1 MVANIW
7 LRGFLRFSSKCG
19 SQGLVRTGPLWP
31 LRSPSHPLLRTQVR
45 NCFHPGNVDIA
56 REGIRFQRQ
65 AKKVTGKDM
74 IKALSNY
81 IWPKGFSF
89 FLLKVLLTQLAL
101 LSSTAAN
108 QLVSRTLRTIQNKL
122 AFIFYHIVRL
132 QASVS
137 EPVFKVL
144 LVEMFAQAVAQLC
157 HVDIKST
164 LSTTMDPQLAL
175 FMLHL
180 LEGPV

>member
-45 NCFHPGNVDIA
+45 NCFHPGNVDLA

-89 FLLKVLLTQLAL
+89 FLQKVLPTQLPL
-101 LSSTAAN
+101 LTCIVAN
-108 QLVSRTLRTIQNKL
+108 HLVSGALRTILNKL
-122 AFIFYHIVRL
+122 AVIFYHIVHL

-137 EPVFKVL
+137 EPVF
-144 LVEMFAQAVAQLC
+144 
-157 HVDIKST
+157 
-164 LSTTMDPQLAL
+164 
-175 FMLHL
+175 
-180 LEGPV
+180 

>member
-45 NCFHPGNVDIA
+45 NCFHPGNVDIT

-89 FLLKVLLTQLAL
+89 FLQKVLPTQLPL
-101 LSSTAAN
+101 LTCIVAN
-108 QLVSRTLRTIQNKL
+108 HLVSGALRTILNKL
-122 AFIFYHIVRL
+122 AVIFYHIVHL

-137 EPVFKVL
+137 EPVF
-144 LVEMFAQAVAQLC
+144 
-157 HVDIKST
+157 
-164 LSTTMDPQLAL
+164 
-175 FMLHL
+175 
-180 LEGPV
+180 